1 MKAKVAEEDMI
12 QEKVSLYKP
21 QRTVGRKRDSEAEM
35 RVK

>member
-21 QRTVGRKRDSEAEM
+21 QRTVGKERDSEAEV